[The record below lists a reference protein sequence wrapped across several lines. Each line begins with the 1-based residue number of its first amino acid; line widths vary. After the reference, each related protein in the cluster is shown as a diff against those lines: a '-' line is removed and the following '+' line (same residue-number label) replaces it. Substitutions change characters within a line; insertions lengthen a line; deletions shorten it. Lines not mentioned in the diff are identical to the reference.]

1 MHCTSC
7 AMVIESDLMDAGVKA
22 KCSYAREV
30 LEVEFDEVLLTEG
43 TIEEIVKKSGYTLKK

>member
-1 MHCTSC
+1 
-7 AMVIESDLMDAGVKA
+7 MVIESDLLDAGVKA